1 MKLRTEEAEEA
12 MQQLEEV
19 KLLIL
24 MTTMMNDVNQ
34 MSNHWHILVL
44 IYHDDGDTM
53 AIRLTR

>member
-24 MTTMMNDVNQ
+24 MTTMMND
-34 MSNHWHILVL
+34 HRHILVL

>member
-34 MSNHWHILVL
+34 MNNHRHILVL
-44 IYHDDGDTM
+44 IYHDDGDMM

>member
-34 MSNHWHILVL
+34 MNSHQNILVL